1 MSRIGQKPIE
11 IPKGVTITVSGSTV
25 TGKGP
30 GGEMS
35 VKISDAIEAKLA
47 DGKVTVAPRND
58 KDPRAGSLHGT
69 ARTLVANMVE
79 GVQKPFVKELEIQG
93 VGFKAQQ
100 SSPTKLTLSLGF
112 SHPIEFDI
120 PKGITVKVTEGTAV
134 SVSGPD
140 KHLVGQV
147 SSRLRGYFPAE
158 PYKGKGVRYKGEHV
172 RRKAGKAV
180 A

>member
-11 IPKGVTITVSGSTV
+11 IPKGVTINVNGQVV

-35 VKISDAIEAKLA
+35 VRLADAVEAKMS
-47 DGKVTVAPRND
+47 DGKLSVAPRD
-58 KDPRAGSLHGT
+58 AKAAGAGALHGT
-69 ARTLVANMVE
+69 SRTLLANLVQ
-79 GVQKPFVKELEIQG
+79 GVQKPFVKDLEIQG

-100 SSPTKLTLSLGF
+100 QGASKLILSLGF

-120 PKGITVKVTEGTAV
+120 PAGITVKVTEGTSV